1 MSVEQQT
8 CENCGKPS
16 PPDETY
22 CSSCGHILPAGLNAL
37 ATHALENGQTLKP
50 QIRWG
55 TAYFGEHTVLRIHV
69 RDTKAILEAK
79 FEKEC
84 VIGRTVNDV
93 MPDVDLTP
101 YNAMDMGVSRRHVK
115 LTRLLE
121 TIMVQDLGSVNGTY
135 LNGQKLVPNQ
145 QRVLRNNDELR
156 LGRLVLRV
164 SYMSG
169 PKTEVTAAKTDANVP
184 ATGVSA
190 PKTDVSAPATDVSA
204 AKTDGEVPATGVS
217 APKPDTSVPKTDATT
232 PMPD

>member
-8 CENCGKPS
+8 CENCGKAS

-69 RDTKAILEAK
+69 RDTNAILEAK

-93 MPDVDLTP
+93 LADVDLTP

-164 SYMSG
+164 SYMSAPKIDMSAPKIDVSAPNTG
-169 PKTEVTAAKTDANVP
+169 TNAPVTDVSTPKTSTNPLKSDTDAP
-184 ATGVSA
+184 ETDVST
-190 PKTDVSAPATDVSA
+190 PKTDVSAP
-204 AKTDGEVPATGVS
+204 KTD
-217 APKPDTSVPKTDATT
+217 
-232 PMPD
+232 